1 MRNQNTL
8 IMIYAI
14 LLLLAALVSAVFVF
28 RTDNSDP
35 LEGNTDEENKRVTDA
50 LWNEFF
56 GDEDKSITRENLKKW
71 DSEDDSK

>member
-1 MRNQNTL
+1 
-8 IMIYAI
+8 MIYAI

-35 LEGNTDEENKRVTDA
+35 LEGNTDEENKRGTDA
-50 LWNEFF
+50 LWNELF